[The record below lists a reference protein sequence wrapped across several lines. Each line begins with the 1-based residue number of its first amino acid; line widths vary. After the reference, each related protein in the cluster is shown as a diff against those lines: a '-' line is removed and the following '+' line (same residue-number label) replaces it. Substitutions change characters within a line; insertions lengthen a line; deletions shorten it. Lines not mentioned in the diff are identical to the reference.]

1 MSTPVVVSRIQNR
14 RGTQSQFDALY
25 PAGYSGVGGFGE
37 TQWNA
42 PPVAF
47 TNITGTGSVVTIT
60 FLSTSL
66 VSPYDT
72 LLVPGSTIIVS
83 GTVPVIYNDTYT
95 VSSVDTVSV
104 PGYTKVS
111 CAAAFTGL
119 MTVPGQIVLPFVA
132 ANYTGVLLPGE
143 IALCT
148 DSRRVF
154 TGNLNGEY
162 VEMTVADEM
171 GLKLLPLTLELIPVA
186 TPTVI
191 PALTY
196 LPTNFF
202 SLLYDI
208 TDAPPDFPLPLTSA
222 GLIGPTFARNGEM
235 KITAIK
241 SPMVPAPPVP
251 PLPFS
256 PVTPVNLVDLSNE
269 INLTPAYDISFSA
282 RYDNPLAPTHI
293 QIMYQ
298 HNFPVSLVFST
309 ATIQWS

>member
-25 PAGYSGVGGFGE
+25 PAGYTGVGGFGE

-42 PPVAF
+42 APVAF

-66 VSPYDT
+66 VPPYDT
-72 LLVPGSTIIVS
+72 LLTVGSTIIVS
-83 GTVPVIYNDTYT
+83 GTSPAIYNDTYT

-119 MTVPGQIVLPFVA
+119 MTVPGTIVLPFVA
-132 ANYTGVLLPGE
+132 ANYPGVLLPGE

-148 DSRRVF
+148 DSRRMF

-162 VEMTVADEM
+162 VEIAIADIM
-171 GLKLLPLTLELIPVA
+171 GLKLLPLTLSLPPVG

-191 PALTY
+191 PELTY

-202 SLLYDI
+202 SLLYDL
-208 TDAPPDFPLPLTSA
+208 TDAPPDLPPPLTLA
-222 GLIGPTFARNGEM
+222 GAVGPTFARNGEL
-235 KITAIK
+235 KITAVI
-241 SPMVPAPPVP
+241 SPMNPVPPVP
-251 PLPFS
+251 PYPFP

-282 RYDNPLAPTHI
+282 RYDNPIAPTHI

-298 HNFPVSLVFST
+298 HNFPVDLVFST
-309 ATIQWS
+309 STIQWV